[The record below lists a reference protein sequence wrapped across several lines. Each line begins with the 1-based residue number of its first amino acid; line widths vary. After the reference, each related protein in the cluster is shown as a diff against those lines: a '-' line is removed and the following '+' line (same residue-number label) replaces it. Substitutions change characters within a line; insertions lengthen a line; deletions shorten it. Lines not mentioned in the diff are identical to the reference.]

1 MYLSEQWTDNFN
13 QTASNKQTNFRTTL
27 GPGGNFVVNGP
38 TTKGFLS
45 GNAGLTYDTAPNSSN
60 FNVFPTITAGL
71 QQIFTPR
78 LSLSLANT
86 YVRNNNPTY
95 GDVFGLNTQRQTFTS
110 NYFSASLNYLIDIIS
125 TQLYY
130 RNSIYNTSGSN
141 STIGGNNTSD
151 NTSNIIGA
159 SASTQVGVY
168 NTVSLG
174 YEYSWSD
181 TSGDASGI
189 NSGESHGNLVTAS
202 ITRQTGTYS
211 SVGVT
216 GSYAV
221 YSPSQQPDNHIWNF
235 SVFST
240 YGLPSGL
247 SFSGSVGVSQFSQEG
262 QPTSTGVTSNSSVS
276 YTFGPAV
283 ASLAIFSGFRNT
295 GLEGQNFGVVQT
307 QAYTASLSYA
317 FTPLVTGSVS
327 GVYSENSPTGSGNN
341 ANGQNSSNLAAT
353 ANLSWQ
359 LLRWLNLNGNYTY
372 LLRSNPTT
380 GSLTGSGSIPV
391 NTVTLSLGATF

>member
-1 MYLSEQWTDNFN
+1 VYLSEQWTDNFN
-13 QTASNKQTNFRTTL
+13 QTATNKQTNYRTTL
-27 GPGGNFVVNGP
+27 GPGAYFVINGP
-38 TTKGFLS
+38 STKGFLS

-71 QQIFTPR
+71 FQIFSPR
-78 LSLSLANT
+78 LSLSLTNS

-110 NYFSASLNYLIDIIS
+110 NSLSASLNYLIDIVS

-130 RNSIYNTSGSN
+130 RNSIYNTSGNN
-141 STIGGNNTSD
+141 STIGGNSTSD
-151 NTSNIIGA
+151 TTSNIIGA
-159 SASTQVGVY
+159 SASTQIGIY

-181 TSGDASGI
+181 TSGGGAGI
-189 NSGESHGNLVTAS
+189 NSGESHGNLVTAT
-202 ITRQTGTYS
+202 IARQTGIYS
-211 SVGVT
+211 SVGLT

-247 SFSGSVGVSQFSQEG
+247 SFSGSLGVSQFSQDG

-276 YTFGPAV
+276 YAFGKAV
-283 ASLAIFSGFRNT
+283 ATLGIFSGFRNT
-295 GLEGQNFGVVQT
+295 GLDGQNFGVVQT
-307 QAYTASLSYA
+307 QAYTASLLYT
-317 FTPLVTGSVS
+317 FTPLVTGSIF
-327 GVYSENSPTGSGNN
+327 GTYAENSPTGSGNN
-341 ANGQNSSNLAAT
+341 ANGQNSSNLTAT

-359 LLRWLNLNGNYTY
+359 VLRWLNLSGNYTY

-380 GSLTGSGSIPV
+380 GSLTGSGSVPV
-391 NTVTLSLGATF
+391 NTVTLTLGATF